1 LILFLVG
8 FVGGFLGSM
17 LGLGGGIIV
26 VPALNILGFNI
37 KTAVSNKHIFNY
49 SGLVLGFGKVHPFKS
64 GGF

>member
-26 VPALNILGFNI
+26 VPALSFWVLILRSGR
-37 KTAVSNKHIFNY
+37 NKHIFNY
-49 SGLVLGFGKVHPFKS
+49 SGLVLRFGKVHPFRS